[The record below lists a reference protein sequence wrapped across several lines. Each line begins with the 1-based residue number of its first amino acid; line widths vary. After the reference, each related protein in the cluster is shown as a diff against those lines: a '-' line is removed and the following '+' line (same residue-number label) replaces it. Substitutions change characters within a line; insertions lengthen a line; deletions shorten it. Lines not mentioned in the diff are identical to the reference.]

1 MVEAQRDCLWVY
13 VSLHPYKF
21 WLNKY
26 EVMSL
31 SGYGMSRP
39 GQWDNLQDDGT
50 AGVEGGGSGCNRK
63 KFHSAVSP
71 YRFKMDKNVASRFGL
86 VVIDDLRKSRG
97 LHSVSAYRHG
107 LYIQVHAC
115 GCSAE

>member
-50 AGVEGGGSGCNRK
+50 AGEERGAGGEGGGRK
-63 KFHSAVSP
+63 GGRGTRGMFHSAVCP
-71 YRFKMDKNVASRFGL
+71 YRFKIDESVVSRFGL
-86 VVIDDLRKSRG
+86 VVIKG
-97 LHSVSAYRHG
+97 LG
-107 LYIQVHAC
+107 W
-115 GCSAE
+115 